1 MKYFIFFGLLFL
13 WWACGEELQEPDLKK
28 SHPSHIYKYADTK
41 DYPFRYFEW
50 VYVPVYSDIYYLDG
64 TKRYQLTTTIS
75 IRNTSLSDTAF
86 ILSST
91 YHDSYGKTLK
101 EYVDSALLLSPLESI
116 EFVVEEFENM
126 GGAGANF
133 IVEWAASKYA
143 DQLLVQSVMIGTYDK
158 QGISFLSESKV
169 IKKESR

>member
-1 MKYFIFFGLLFL
+1 MKYFIFIGLLFL
-13 WWACGEELQEPDLKK
+13 FWTCKEKLDETNIKR
-28 SHPSHIYKYADTK
+28 SHPSHVYKFVDIK
-41 DYPFRYFEW
+41 DYSLKHFEW

-64 TKRYQLTTTIS
+64 TKRYRLTTTIS

-116 EFVVEEFENM
+116 EFVVEEFENI

-133 IVEWAASKYA
+133 IVEWAASKDA

-169 IKKESR
+169 IKKETR